1 RSSDAVEMLASEDV
15 VAAEGAALDE
25 AGEEIAGAPPP
36 PDRRRLPRIGAGV
49 PPHRELPLLD
59 ALPQRLV
66 DDAQLRHRLLDP
78 GALGIEPRAALA
90 GVGVLAVAQAVPDEP
105 AGIARGVE
113 DAGAAAGVAVG
124 GGRAPGAA
132 ERAAAARVPD

>member
-36 PDRRRLPRIGAGV
+36 PERRRLPRIGAGV
-49 PPHRELPLLD
+49 APHRALPLLD

-78 GALGIEPRAALA
+78 GALGIEARAALA
-90 GVGVLAVAQAVPDEP
+90 GVGVLAVAQAGPDGPARLEP
-105 AGIARGVE
+105 GFVGAGP
-113 DAGAAAGVAVG
+113 AA
-124 GGRAPGAA
+124 P
-132 ERAAAARVPD
+132 